1 MWPKSGLTNE
11 IFASGPWL
19 GNTGAMAGPLA
30 GIKIVDLTQ
39 VVAGPVCTMLLAE
52 QGADVIK
59 VEFPTGDILRQNKL
73 YAKGGMNALEL
84 NCNRGKKSIA
94 VDMNT
99 PDGVEIVKQLAA
111 DADVFI
117 QNFRAGAI
125 ERLGINHEALRDA
138 NPKLITVWMSG
149 FGHSGPMADVP
160 VFDPVIQA
168 VSGHCAV
175 QLNPH
180 VPFNDVH
187 RTIIIDKSTA
197 LTTAQAITAA
207 LFARGRSDTG
217 HGEHLQISMLDTALY
232 FFWPDGGMANTL
244 LDDDASDGWTMAQV
258 MSVTACSDGHLVYYL
273 QGDSNYQGMLRAID
287 RHDMAD
293 DPRYGTAAGRT
304 AGGAVVISEVAA
316 AVEAGF
322 YAMTRD
328 EALSRLK
335 HYDVPSAPM
344 LQVDEIHEYPQ
355 VIHNQTMHEWEHPKA
370 GKLRQPRAAAQ
381 FSDHEI
387 EPRWWVPDLG
397 ENTDEVLASI
407 GHDAEAVAALR
418 AAGTVT

>member
-1 MWPKSGLTNE
+1 
-11 IFASGPWL
+11 
-19 GNTGAMAGPLA
+19 MAGPLE

-59 VEFPTGDILRQNKL
+59 VEFPTGDILRQNAL
-73 YAKGGMNALEL
+73 YSKNGMNALEL
-84 NCNRGKKSIA
+84 NCNRGKKSIV

-99 PDGVEIVKQLAA
+99 PEGVAVVKQLAA
-111 DADVFI
+111 DADVFV

-125 ERLGINHEALRDA
+125 ERLGISHDELREL

-149 FGHSGPMADVP
+149 FGQTGPMADVP

-175 QLNPH
+175 QLNPNI
-180 VPFNDVH
+180 PFHDVH

-197 LTTAQAITAA
+197 LTTAQAITSA
-207 LFARGRSDTG
+207 LFARERSSDG
-217 HGEHLQISMLDTALY
+217 HGEHLEISMLDTALF
-232 FFWPDGGMANTL
+232 FFWPDGGMAHTL
-244 LDDDASDGWTMAQV
+244 LDDDVSPGWTLYEI
-258 MSVTACSDGHLVYYL
+258 MSVTTCSDGHLVYYL
-273 QGDSNYQGMLRAID
+273 QGDSNFQGMLRSID
-287 RHDMAD
+287 RDDMAD
-293 DPRYGTAAGRT
+293 DPRYGTAAGR
-304 AGGAVVISEVAA
+304 AGNGDVMAEIAA

-322 YAMTRD
+322 SSMTRD
-328 EALSRLK
+328 EALSRLR

-344 LQVDEIHEYPQ
+344 LQVDEIHDYPQ

-381 FSDHEI
+381 FSTHQI
-387 EPRWWVPDLG
+387 EPRWWVSDLG
-397 ENTDEVLASI
+397 QDTDEILASL